1 MKTIKLYFRFL
12 AVHLKTAMAYK
23 GSFILSCIGQ
33 LLITTNVFLGVKF
46 LLDRFGSVGGY
57 RLPELTLCYSV
68 ILLSCSLAECFG
80 RGFDA
85 FPRILSGAQFD
96 RILVRPRGI
105 IFQILCQDMKP
116 SVISRAAQGV
126 VMLVYGITAGAVH
139 WTIGKALTLAAM
151 VLCGSVLFF
160 GLFLL
165 YAALCFFTMEG
176 LEVMNIFTDGA
187 REYGKYPFG
196 IYGKGVLLITT
207 LIVPLALVQY
217 WPLQYLLDR
226 GPWQYGLLPMLSLL
240 FLIPV
245 CAFWKFGVA
254 HYRSTG
260 S

>member
-12 AVHLKTAMAYK
+12 AIHLKTAMAYK
-23 GSFILSCIGQ
+23 SSFILSCFGH
-33 LLITTNVFLGVKF
+33 LLITFNVFLGVKF
-46 LLDRFGSVGGY
+46 LLDRFGSIRGY
-57 RLPELTLCYSV
+57 RLPELLLCYSV

-85 FPRILSGAQFD
+85 FPKILSSAQFD

-105 IFQILCQDMKP
+105 VFQILCQDMKP
-116 SVISRAAQGV
+116 TIITRAVHAVI
-126 VMLVYGITAGAVH
+126 MLLYGINAGAVQ
-139 WTIGKALTLAAM
+139 WTVGKALTFISM
-151 VLCGSVLFF
+151 IVCGTFLFF

-165 YAALCFFTMEG
+165 NAALCFFTMEG

-196 IYGKGVLLITT
+196 IYGKSVLWITT
-207 LIVPLALVQY
+207 MVVPLALVQY

-226 GPWQYGLLPMLSLL
+226 GPWVFGLLPFLSLL

-245 CAFWKFGVA
+245 TFFWNYGVA